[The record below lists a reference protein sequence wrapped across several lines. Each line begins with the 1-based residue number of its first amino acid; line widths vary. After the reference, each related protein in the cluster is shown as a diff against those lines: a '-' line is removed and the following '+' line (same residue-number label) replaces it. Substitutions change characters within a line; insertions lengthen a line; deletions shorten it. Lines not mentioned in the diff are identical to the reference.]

1 MLDIGQAVYEI
12 FSPLGAWGML
22 ACIFIIFYID
32 AIIFPTLPEL
42 FTVIIFMAIPQAW
55 FGLSLLATIAVA
67 EVFGLTT
74 LFVIVKSVRIPQVV
88 EKAVKRYQDFL
99 MFKDER
105 MIVVNRIAPVL
116 PFLGAFVAMSNW
128 SFRKAIVF
136 TLAGGIVKYGVIIS
150 LSGIFFAYF
159 SSGTA
164 QAVTIA
170 MILVMIAASFV
181 ISLSRRRKMRKKNE
195 NSSC

>member
-67 EVFGLTT
+67 EVLGLTT

-164 QAVTIA
+164 QTVTIA

-195 NSSC
+195 NSPC